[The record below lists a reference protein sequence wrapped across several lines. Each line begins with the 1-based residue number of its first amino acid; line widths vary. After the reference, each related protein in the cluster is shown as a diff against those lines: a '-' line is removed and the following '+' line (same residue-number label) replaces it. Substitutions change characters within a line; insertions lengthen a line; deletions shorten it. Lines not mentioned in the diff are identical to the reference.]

1 MADTQTTSFVLTKP
15 EVGASRDVWGPKLN
29 TNFDRIDDAM
39 LGFYT
44 AGGTGNAI
52 TITTGMSLTSVPT
65 GMKIRFRVGSANT
78 GATTIN
84 VDGIG
89 AQTAVTV
96 TGVALPNGYTRT
108 GVDTVATWDG
118 SNWTVDRQPERGGT
132 IGTGGIYTKLADGS
146 LFQIKTGSVPNT
158 NTAIGSSFRSA
169 AQAPCFRFDVGLMC
183 VSPCLLCFL
192 FCMFTLCHPI
202 EHMCVN
208 APPSGLPIPDPYCIT
223 SSVCLLIAQSHC
235 PNHFVLHD
243 SRRDRLP
250 TLSVCYPITLRR
262 CRSCD

>member
-1 MADTQTTSFVLTKP
+1 MLLRAQSCMVCMLRRIRLLLFRLCLIRLGDLVLLLNSFCTNGRWVGRAVVLHVPVCK
-15 EVGASRDVWGPKLN
+15 
-29 TNFDRIDDAM
+29 
-39 LGFYT
+39 
-44 AGGTGNAI
+44 
-52 TITTGMSLTSVPT
+52 SLC
-65 GMKIRFRVGSANT
+65 RVRLVCVSSHAPSAC
-78 GATTIN
+78 A
-84 VDGIG
+84 
-89 AQTAVTV
+89 
-96 TGVALPNGYTRT
+96 
-108 GVDTVATWDG
+108 
-118 SNWTVDRQPERGGT
+118 
-132 IGTGGIYTKLADGS
+132 
-146 LFQIKTGSVPNT
+146 
-158 NTAIGSSFRSA
+158 SA

-183 VSPCLLCFL
+183 VSPCLLCIL
-192 FCMFTLCHPI
+192 FCMFTLCHAI